1 MDYKVID
8 FDKNFIYFTADKE
21 TAYEM
26 SAYYVHPRNCY
37 RFYTSLEAIEELEL
51 YDIDCEKLQDL
62 KIELTE
68 ERRKRFLARGDGLVS
83 GPIDWD
89 NKPDKRMRAYQ
100 HYDYN
105 FLKELNFAGVF
116 NEQRTGKTPTTLV
129 TVRDDDK
136 IVIVCPAGLK
146 LNWKKETKVWT
157 NRDAIV
163 ITGTPAVRKKL
174 YQAWKDAKKAILI
187 VSYETLRADIE
198 WLESSM
204 KFGRKKFTIIADEV
218 HRLRN
223 YKTKQSKALYK
234 LRKYAEKVYALTGTP
249 AVNHPADVYGILRF
263 LQPKK
268 YTSYWQFVEYF
279 FKMYEGYFAK
289 EIGKLKGEKA
299 VEFEQM
305 LSDLSTNRKRK
316 QVMKWIPKIT
326 KQTIPLEFDKKQLGH
341 YKKATKEL
349 LLGDDREIPN
359 PLALLTRLR
368 QICADPQLLGLEGE
382 SPKTNFIKEFINDN
396 TESIIIFS
404 SFTSYLIS
412 LNRTLEGSVLLT
424 GQQTQDEKDKNIK
437 AFQSGEARILL
448 ANIKAGGVGF
458 TLDKADTII
467 FADRS
472 YNPVDNDQAADRF
485 IPVSKDKDY
494 GAKQIIDLVIDKSVE
509 NKINKLLEK
518 KQNIISYVNNYS
530 ENGLVKLVQNE
541 L

>member
-1 MDYKVID
+1 MPYKVIKY
-8 FDKNFIYFTADKE
+8 DKNHIYFTADE
-21 TAYEM
+21 QTADEL
-26 SAYYVHPRNCY
+26 SAFYVYSMRCF
-37 RFYTSLEAIEELEL
+37 RVYTSLDAILELEF

-68 ERRKRFLARGDGLVS
+68 QRKFARHNRTAVIPYRKL
-83 GPIDWD
+83 I
-89 NKPDKRMRAYQ
+89 PDKRLRDYQ
-100 HYDYN
+100 YFDWQ
-105 FLKELNFAGVF
+105 FLSSLKFAGVF

-129 TVRDDDK
+129 TVRDDAK
-136 IVIVCPAGLK
+136 IFIVCPAGLK
-146 LNWKKETKVWT
+146 LNWKKEAKVWT

-163 ITGTPAVRKKL
+163 ITGTPTARKKL
-174 YQAWKDAKKAILI
+174 YQEWKSAKEAILV
-187 VSYETLRADIE
+187 VSYETLRTDIE
-198 WLESSM
+198 WLESKM
-204 KFGRKKFTIIADEV
+204 KFGVKKFTLVADEV

-249 AVNHPADVYGILRF
+249 AVNHAADVFGVLRL
-263 LQPKK
+263 LQPTK

-279 FKMYEGYFAK
+279 FEVYDGHFAREVK
-289 EIGKLKGEKA
+289 RLKSEKHD
-299 VEFEQM
+299 EFEN
-305 LSDLSTNRKRK
+305 LLADISINRKRK
-316 QVMKWIPKIT
+316 QVMKWLPKVSR
-326 KQTIPLEFDKKQLGH
+326 QTIPLEFDKKQHEH
-341 YKKATKEL
+341 YKKAVKEL
-349 LLGDDREIPN
+349 IFGDNQHIAN

-368 QICADPQLLGLEGE
+368 QICADPALLDLEGE
-382 SPKTNFIKEFINDN
+382 SPKTKFIKEFINDN

-404 SFTSYLIS
+404 SFTSYLLALHSSIKS
-412 LNRTLEGSVLLT
+412 SVLLT
-424 GQQTQDEKDKNIK
+424 GQQTQAEKDRNIK
-437 AFQSGEARILL
+437 AFQSGKKRILL
-448 ANIKAGGVGF
+448 ANIRAGGVGF

-494 GAKQIIDLVIDKSVE
+494 GAKQIIDLIIDKSVE
-509 NKINKLLEK
+509 NNINKLLAK